1 MLTTLR
7 VNSFQ
12 FNRNKSDWMWFNRR
26 WYGKAAPPPKKSNT
40 KHKYQLKY
48 RRKWYHTLNWIAE
61 ECGFSMQKHE
71 NRKSHYLH
79 QLHRDVILLTV
90 LSCATN
96 SFAHS
101 LLCWIVLHAACCCL
115 FVFQRPSFTVWNFN
129 SFCLLTFIFSRFIFL
144 RFQDLAYLIAG

>member
-1 MLTTLR
+1 MVR
-7 VNSFQ
+7 QS
-12 FNRNKSDWMWFNRR
+12 S
-26 WYGKAAPPPKKSNT
+26 PPKKSNT

-48 RRKWYHTLNWIAE
+48 HRKWYHTLNWIAE

-71 NRKSHYLH
+71 NQKSHYLH

-101 LLCWIVLHAACCCL
+101 LLRWIFLHAARCCL
-115 FVFQRPSFTVWNFN
+115 FVFFNGPVLPSGILIHFAYLRLYFPVLFFFVFKTWLILSPV
-129 SFCLLTFIFSRFIFL
+129 SLQLLTACWS
-144 RFQDLAYLIAG
+144 